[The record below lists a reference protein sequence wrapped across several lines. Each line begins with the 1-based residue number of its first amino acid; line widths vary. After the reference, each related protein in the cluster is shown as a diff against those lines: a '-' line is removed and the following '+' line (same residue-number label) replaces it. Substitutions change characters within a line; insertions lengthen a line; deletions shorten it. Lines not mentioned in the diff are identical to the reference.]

1 MRNCLCTDLRALRR
15 CGWKYVLTLQ
25 PYGSVMRAVR
35 KFLHGAVGTK
45 ASLAQYA
52 ELQETEVRRFLLRV
66 LERPEGL
73 RDHIRT

>member
-1 MRNCLCTDLRALRR
+1 M
-15 CGWKYVLTLQ
+15 CGWKYMLALR
-25 PYGSVMRAVR
+25 PAGSAMRAIR

-45 ASLAQYA
+45 AALGNYA

-66 LERPEGL
+66 LEQPEAL